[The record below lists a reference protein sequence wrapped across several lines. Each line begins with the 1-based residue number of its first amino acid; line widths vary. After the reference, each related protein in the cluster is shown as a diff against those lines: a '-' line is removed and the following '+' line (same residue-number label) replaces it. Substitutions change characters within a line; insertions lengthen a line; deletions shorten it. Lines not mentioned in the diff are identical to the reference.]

1 MNNIKKQSLWDGS
14 SAGLP
19 TMNGVGESRTSASMS
34 GQSGTYGHCQRNGNI
49 IYSTEASTI
58 QSTCCANP
66 TVACTTTSVQR
77 HQSAERPIL
86 HQISSFMYPKIQQRQ
101 VIINVLHPSCARLPR
116 WLPPVLWRR
125 FIDGLAS
132 ICVSHSFV
140 QDDQRK

>member
-1 MNNIKKQSLWDGS
+1 MTNSTLLNILRVMNNIKKQSLWDGS

-66 TVACTTTSVQR
+66 TVACTTTSTAQR

-86 HQISSFMYPKIQQRQ
+86 HQISSLIYPKIQQRHKCSSSK
-101 VIINVLHPSCARLPR
+101 LCAAA
-116 WLPPVLWRR
+116 PVVASSSLEEVRR
-125 FIDGLAS
+125 RPG
-132 ICVSHSFV
+132 
-140 QDDQRK
+140 